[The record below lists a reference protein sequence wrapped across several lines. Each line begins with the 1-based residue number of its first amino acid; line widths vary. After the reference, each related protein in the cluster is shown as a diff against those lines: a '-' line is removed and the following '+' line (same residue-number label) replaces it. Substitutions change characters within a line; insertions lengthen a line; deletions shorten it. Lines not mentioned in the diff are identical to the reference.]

1 MNLIWKRF
9 AMDAG
14 ELGAQPSA
22 EALSKVATMLF
33 HPTSPSRDSAP
44 RVSQAQG
51 QPVHV
56 DDAAFVGRLVSEAL
70 QSRAVV
76 VVTPDDFETALRAE
90 GLAAKGL
97 DPTLAVEVAAR
108 VFGASSVLTGHVAR
122 YRGRDA
128 AAVEGTHA
136 TSIVFEMSLYEVSS
150 DRALGCRS
158 GCSGNVDTSS
168 SSSQRALMSS
178 RLRREA
184 TVVGLSPR
192 SSAAPPA
199 P

>member
-76 VVTPDDFETALRAE
+76 VVTLDDFETALRAE
-90 GLAAKGL
+90 GLAAKDL
-97 DPTLAVEVAAR
+97 DPTLAVEAR
-108 VFGASSVLTGHVAR
+108 CACVRREFGLDRPRGSLSR
-122 YRGRDA
+122 KRRGRSRRDPRDQHC
-128 AAVEGTHA
+128 VRNVPVRGLE
-136 TSIVFEMSLYEVSS
+136 
-150 DRALGCRS
+150 RS
-158 GCSGNVDTSS
+158 RVGV
-168 SSSQRALMSS
+168 QI
-178 RLRREA
+178 RL
-184 TVVGLSPR
+184 
-192 SSAAPPA
+192 
-199 P
+199 